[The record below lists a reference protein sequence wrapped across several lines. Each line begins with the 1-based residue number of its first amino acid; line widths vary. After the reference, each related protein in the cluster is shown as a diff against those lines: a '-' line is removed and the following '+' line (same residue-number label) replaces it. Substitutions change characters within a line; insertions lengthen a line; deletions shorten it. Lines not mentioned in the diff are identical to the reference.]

1 MKKMKKLLVVAL
13 TVVLS
18 AGSLAAF
25 PVKAD
30 SDDVKPTKVSI
41 KKSKM
46 TVYVGDE
53 FEINAKTNPG
63 DADDDYL
70 RWKITK
76 GSSYIK
82 FDDDDRNDDEAE
94 FVAKK
99 AGTAKVKVWIKGTKK
114 SDTITITVKN
124 KSAKLTRSGKK
135 ARTVEVGDDIEL
147 KVKAS
152 GVSKKNLK
160 WSIKNTSILKF
171 DDGKYGK
178 EVEVKGKKAG
188 TTTVTCTNTK
198 NKQKVTFTVTVKNN
212 SSDYGDSNYGNSNYG
227 SSDHGDSGYDD

>member
-1 MKKMKKLLVVAL
+1 MKKMKKLFAVAL

-18 AGSLAAF
+18 AGSIAAI
-25 PVKAD
+25 PANAD
-30 SDDVKPTKVSI
+30 SDVKPTKVSI
-41 KKSKM
+41 SKSKM

-53 FEINAKTNPG
+53 FEVKAKMNPG
-63 DADDDYL
+63 YADDDYL

-114 SDTITITVKN
+114 SDTITITVKK
-124 KSAKLTRSGKK
+124 KSSKLTRNGKK
-135 ARTVEVGDDIEL
+135 ERTVYVGDDIEL

-152 GVSKKNLK
+152 GVSGRYLK
-160 WSIKNTSILKF
+160 WSIKDSSVLRF
-171 DDGKYGK
+171 DDERYGK
-178 EVEVKGKKAG
+178 EVDVKGKKAG
-188 TTTVTCTNTK
+188 KTTVTCKNTK
-198 NKQKVTFTVTVKNN
+198 NNQKVTFTVTVKKKTYNN
-212 SSDYGDSNYGNSNYG
+212 DSDYGYTNY
-227 SSDHGDSGYDD
+227 GDSGYDD